1 MYYSTLENAFNELMK
16 FTAAFVTMALGFIAM
31 LAVTGAV
38 VAVFPPV
45 AFLFLVALLP
55 VAIAGLF
62 SSASAARK
70 AQE

>member
-1 MYYSTLENAFNELMK
+1 MYNTLENAFNELMK
-16 FTAAFVTMALGFIAM
+16 FTAAFVTITLGFIAM

-55 VAIAGLF
+55 VAVAGLV
-62 SSASAARK
+62 SSISSARK
-70 AQE
+70 AKE

>member
-1 MYYSTLENAFNELMK
+1 MYSTLENAFNGLMRGL
-16 FTAAFVTMALGFIAM
+16 AWAITMVLGFIAM

-55 VAIAGLF
+55 VAIAGLV
-62 SSASAARK
+62 SSASAVRK
-70 AQE
+70 AKQ